1 MSLKQIL
8 LSVSRFPRELLVPFQ
23 IPGWKQRLVELD
35 INCVPSQM
43 ITSEVCV
50 CVWACACAATAW
62 ADESQIYF
70 GSGAE
75 HIITVISL
83 SDRKSD
89 GEQDMLGPAGWLKNT
104 HEGEEGKKRGDAPS
118 SISHSH
124 THTHT
129 QGCTAHSHTKHTT
142 AHSVFFLLTRTSS
155 SSSSSSSLQRRYVC
169 LHLTGFQSL
178 WSCTNFII
186 GLKKPCPL
194 LRCMRRVNQYPST
207 SLPTVW
213 SPFMDYSPIIH
224 PERCSSL

>member
-104 HEGEEGKKRGDAPS
+104 HEGEQGKKEETHPAV
-118 SISHSH
+118 SHIH

-129 QGCTAHSHTKHTT
+129 LKDAQPIHIQNTPQHTVCFSFWPERHLRLLLLLPSRDVT
-142 AHSVFFLLTRTSS
+142 SVFI
-155 SSSSSSSLQRRYVC
+155 SLFFKVC
-169 LHLTGFQSL
+169 E
-178 WSCTNFII
+178 
-186 GLKKPCPL
+186 
-194 LRCMRRVNQYPST
+194 VA
-207 SLPTVW
+207 
-213 SPFMDYSPIIH
+213 PI
-224 PERCSSL
+224 L

>member
-104 HEGEEGKKRGDAPS
+104 HEGEEGKKKRRRTQQYLTFT
-118 SISHSH
+118 H
-124 THTHT
+124 THTHSRMHSPFTYKTHHST
-129 QGCTAHSHTKHTT
+129 QCVFPSDQNVIF
-142 AHSVFFLLTRTSS
+142 VFFFFFPPETLRLSS
-155 SSSSSSSLQRRYVC
+155 SHWFSKFVKLHQFYNWIKEAVSSTT
-169 LHLTGFQSL
+169 LHEES
-178 WSCTNFII
+178 
-186 GLKKPCPL
+186 
-194 LRCMRRVNQYPST
+194 
-207 SLPTVW
+207 
-213 SPFMDYSPIIH
+213 
-224 PERCSSL
+224 